1 MNNTMSQQAMPEN
14 GANIADMISKY
25 LSVSA
30 SGGGNP
36 MSSVGNQGVMESNYG
51 FNGSAQANIPINKLI
66 EDAMLRLNIGGF
78 AHGGKVKLPQ
88 KFQDMGAPAEIQY
101 GDKGIDNVGVG
112 FSKGGFS
119 AGMQFNPQTNSKSI
133 NARYQINF

>member
-1 MNNTMSQQAMPEN
+1 MNNTMMQQGGGQGGVNP
-14 GANIADMISKY
+14 ADMISKY
-25 LSVSA
+25 LTMYA

-36 MSSVGNQGVMESNYG
+36 MRSVGNQGVRESNYG

-88 KFQDMGAPAEIQY
+88 QFQDMGAPAEIQY